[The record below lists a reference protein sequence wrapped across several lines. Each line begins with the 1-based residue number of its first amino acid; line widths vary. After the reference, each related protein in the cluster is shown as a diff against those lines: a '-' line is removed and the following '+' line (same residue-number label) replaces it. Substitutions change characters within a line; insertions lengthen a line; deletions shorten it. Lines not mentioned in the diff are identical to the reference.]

1 MTEKTND
8 ARSSLY
14 SQMQSAHEEFL
25 RSTTDAPVF
34 SREQFEKLEKGEKRR
49 SRRKKLKFAACFLV
63 FLLAGASLGAWLN
76 ADGAY
81 GGKVF
86 LDKCVH
92 VFSPLDVEE
101 EVLEDGTV
109 QEVYTVTKESD
120 LEEAMEATDHEYSLP
135 WLPEGWKFESLIIV
149 SSEEQSSWEY
159 QYSSGSRILLITAD
173 VGDPTNLA
181 ITGEEQVTAKDGATY
196 YITRGDDDELTVL
209 RAASQGNTAQTFTVS
224 GPVSRD
230 DAIRIL
236 QGARWK

>member
-1 MTEKTND
+1 MTEKKND
-8 ARSSLY
+8 PRRDLC

-49 SRRKKLKFAACFLV
+49 NRRRKLKFAACFLL

-109 QEVYTVTKESD
+109 QEVYTITKESD
-120 LEEAMEATDHEYSLP
+120 LEEAMQATDHEYSLS

-149 SSEEQSSWEY
+149 SGEESASWEY
-159 QYSSGSRILLITAD
+159 EYSSGSRSLLIMAES
-173 VGDPTNLA
+173 GEPANLA
-181 ITGEEQVTAKDGATY
+181 VTGEEQVSDEDGTTY
-196 YITRGDDDELTVL
+196 YITHGDGGELTVL
-209 RAASQGNTAQTFTVS
+209 CAASQGNTAQTFTVS

>member
-1 MTEKTND
+1 MLF
-8 ARSSLY
+8 RS
-14 SQMQSAHEEFL
+14 
-25 RSTTDAPVF
+25 
-34 SREQFEKLEKGEKRR
+34 
-49 SRRKKLKFAACFLV
+49 
-63 FLLAGASLGAWLN
+63 
-76 ADGAY
+76 
-81 GGKVF
+81 
-86 LDKCVH
+86 
-92 VFSPLDVEE
+92 
-101 EVLEDGTV
+101 
-109 QEVYTVTKESD
+109 
-120 LEEAMEATDHEYSLP
+120 
-135 WLPEGWKFESLIIV
+135 V

-181 ITGEEQVTAKDGATY
+181 VTGEEQVTAKDGATY

>member
-1 MTEKTND
+1 MLPSFPGSSS
-8 ARSSLY
+8 RSW
-14 SQMQSAHEEFL
+14 
-25 RSTTDAPVF
+25 
-34 SREQFEKLEKGEKRR
+34 KRAKNAAAAE
-49 SRRKKLKFAACFLV
+49 KKLKFAACFLV

-120 LEEAMEATDHEYSLP
+120 LEEAMEATDHEYSLS

-181 ITGEEQVTAKDGATY
+181 VTGEEQVTAKDGATY